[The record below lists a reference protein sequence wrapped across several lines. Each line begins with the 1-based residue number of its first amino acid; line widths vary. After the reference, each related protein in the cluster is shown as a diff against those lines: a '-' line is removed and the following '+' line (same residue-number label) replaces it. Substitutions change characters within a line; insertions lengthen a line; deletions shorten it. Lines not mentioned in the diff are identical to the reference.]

1 MKNIKFLVMDVD
13 GTLTDGKIYM
23 GAGGEV
29 FKSFDIKDGYGITTI
44 LPKAGIVPVVI
55 TARKSKIVENRCAEL
70 DIPFFFQGQKDK
82 LLCLKNFLCG
92 FNNQNETDYTL
103 ADAAYIGDDLPD
115 LVCMEAVKEAGGLC
129 ACPSDAVEQ
138 VRKVCDF
145 VSTKNGGNGAVREL
159 IEWMMNAVEST
170 CPFIP

>member
-1 MKNIKFLVMDVD
+1 M
-13 GTLTDGKIYM
+13 
-23 GAGGEV
+23 
-29 FKSFDIKDGYGITTI
+29 
-44 LPKAGIVPVVI
+44 
-55 TARKSKIVENRCAEL
+55 
-70 DIPFFFQGQKDK
+70 
-82 LLCLKNFLCG
+82 LCLKNFLCG
-92 FNNQNETDYTL
+92 FNNETDYTL
-103 ADAAYIGDDLPD
+103 ADVAYIGDDLPD

-129 ACPSDAVEQ
+129 ACPADAVEQ